1 MVRGWKVSR
10 CKPKFADYV
19 LYYRPKIPIAVIE
32 ARDNN
37 HSIGDGMQQGLLL
50 VALAE
55 DVGKDFGPFDLIC
68 HVAFD
73 QPPLTRRARAENVR
87 YRDYFTQYG

>member
-37 HSIGDGMQQGLLL
+37 HFIGDGMQQGLLL

-55 DVGKDFGPFDLIC
+55 DVRKNS
-68 HVAFD
+68 
-73 QPPLTRRARAENVR
+73 ARSI
-87 YRDYFTQYG
+87 